1 MPCTQHAQQVYLG
14 APFLPGLNTY
24 ADHHPHH
31 ILKWELGG
39 GRLGKGKGACG
50 SLEAPPAHA
59 LF

>member
-39 GRLGKGKGACG
+39 AGLGKGR
-50 SLEAPPAHA
+50 EHA
-59 LF
+59 VA